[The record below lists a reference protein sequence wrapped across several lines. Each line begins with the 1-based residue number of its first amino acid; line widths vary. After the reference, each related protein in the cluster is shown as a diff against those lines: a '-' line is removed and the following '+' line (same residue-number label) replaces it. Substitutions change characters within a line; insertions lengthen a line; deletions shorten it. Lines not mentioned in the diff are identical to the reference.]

1 MYLLYPP
8 RQAQIEQFVKEQ
20 ATLSWSYQQVGATHL
35 EVQQIPRYLP
45 RGFVVDHNRV
55 KLGTGAAIFAKA
67 KANLTRWRMFAM
79 PWLDVFPASQPPAER
94 QALAILAKGPG
105 IWSLNAARIVYLFE
119 TTGAVERFGFAY
131 GTLPDHAA
139 QGEERF
145 SVEWHHVDDS
155 VWYDLLAFSRPNQRL
170 ARWGY
175 PYVRGLQRRF
185 AADSLRAMRF
195 ATG

>member
-1 MYLLYPP
+1 MYTLNPP
-8 RQAQIEQFVKEQ
+8 QRRQIERFVNHQ
-20 ATLSWSYQQVGATHL
+20 NTLGWSYPQVGATHL
-35 EVQQIPRYLP
+35 EVQQLPRYLP
-45 RGFVVDHNRV
+45 PGFVVDHNRV
-55 KLGTGAAIFAKA
+55 KLGSGAATFAKA
-67 KANLTRWRMFAM
+67 RAGLQSWRMFDM
-79 PWLDVFPASQPPAER
+79 PWLKVFPASHPPTEN
-94 QALAILAKGPG
+94 QALAILARGAG
-105 IWSLNAARIVYLFE
+105 LWSLNAARIVYLLE

-175 PYVRGLQRRF
+175 VYVRGLQRRF
-185 AADSLRAMRF
+185 AADSLRAMCL